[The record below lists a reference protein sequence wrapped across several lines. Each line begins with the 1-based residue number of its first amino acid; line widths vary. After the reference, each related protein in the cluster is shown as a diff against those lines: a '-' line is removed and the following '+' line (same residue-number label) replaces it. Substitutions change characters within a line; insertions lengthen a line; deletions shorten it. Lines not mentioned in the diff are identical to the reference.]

1 MLPVLLVS
9 LKAGNMSRASNRAGK
24 KALVCRDCVKATKK
38 GSNARNVGSFRGRP
52 AAYLRHIRNAHNV

>member
-1 MLPVLLVS
+1 
-9 LKAGNMSRASNRAGK
+9 MSRVSNRAGK

-52 AAYLRHIRNAHNV
+52 AAFIRHQLNAHKGG